1 MASELPAEWTQEAAP
16 RCLAGE
22 FTMRSICA
30 VSALDGFPR
39 APTFA
44 GRSGNVVRK
53 LRELSPLYEMV
64 KEGIDLSKIEWAAH

>member
-1 MASELPAEWTQEAAP
+1 MASDLPAECTQEAAP

-44 GRSGNVVRK
+44 GRSGMSFGNCVSCNRTIRAVFDCRSGGK
-53 LRELSPLYEMV
+53 AY
-64 KEGIDLSKIEWAAH
+64 